1 MDNVVGNAVL
11 AIFLGMGLAVAG
23 FVPAAAIAYRRRGSF
38 PLGRIL
44 LLLAA
49 AIYAVAL
56 WTYTLVPVPEEGS
69 FTCAGTQIHAFGF
82 VGDILRTRA
91 EIGTRALLTNAV
103 FLQVALNI
111 ILFVPL
117 GFFVRAIA
125 GRGILVAGALGFA
138 TSLLIETTQLTGIW
152 GLYSCAYRVFD
163 VDDLLVNTAGA
174 VLGSAIS
181 VLLVRPHT
189 RPAPSTITVGRRLV
203 GMTADL
209 LVILGTGAPLALA
222 WRAWQLYGL
231 EVPFEEVPTTIQ
243 FWLLWG
249 PPIVLEAIAVL
260 GFGRTVGEWVVGLRA
275 TAESG
280 TWWRRIVKLLTG
292 VGGLTL
298 LLMVDFPGSGLLLL
312 VFVAATVITLPRTDG
327 HRGLSNV
334 LAGMS
339 VRPARPD
346 CPTGS

>member
-249 PPIVLEAIAVL
+249 PPIMLEAIAVL

-339 VRPARPD
+339 VRPARPGY
-346 CPTGS
+346 PTGS

>member
-1 MDNVVGNAVL
+1 VVNVVGNAVL
-11 AIFLGMGLAVAG
+11 AIFFGVGLAVAG

-56 WTYTLVPVPEEGS
+56 WTYTLVPMPEADS

-103 FLQVALNI
+103 FLQVALNVA
-111 ILFVPL
+111 LFVPL
-117 GFFVRAIA
+117 GFFVRAII
-125 GRGILVAGALGFA
+125 GRGVVVAGAIGFL

-152 GLYSCAYRVFD
+152 GLYACAYRVFD
-163 VDDLLVNTAGA
+163 VDDLLINTAGA

-181 VLLVRPHT
+181 VLLVRHHARKVPT
-189 RPAPSTITVGRRLV
+189 TVTVGRRLV
-203 GMTADL
+203 GMVADL

-231 EVPFEEVPTTIQ
+231 EVPFDEVSATTQ

-249 PPIVLEAIAVL
+249 PPIVLEAVAVL

-280 TWWRRIVKLLTG
+280 VWWRRIVKLLTG

-298 LLMVDFPGSGLLLL
+298 LLMADFPGTGLLLL
-312 VFVAATVITLPRTDG
+312 VFAIATVLALPRTDE
-327 HRGLSNV
+327 HRGLSNM
-334 LAGMS
+334 LAGMR
-339 VRPARPD
+339 VRPVRP
-346 CPTGS
+346 T